1 MVMKMN
7 KRKLA
12 KLYKEMSSENIPI
25 TKGIEEID
33 EFLETVKEAIAIDGR
48 IKFLKR
54 GTFEILARKP
64 RVVSNPATR
73 ENMII
78 YPCKIVKFK
87 ASKKIK

>member
-1 MVMKMN
+1 M
-7 KRKLA
+7 
-12 KLYKEMSSENIPI
+12 
-25 TKGIEEID
+25 
-33 EFLETVKEAIAIDGR
+33 KEAITIDGK